1 MKWTDRSISILLIL
15 PAIVYVVAFAFYP
28 IVLAVYG
35 SFQTHTQSMTLA
47 NYELLPSFG
56 IYEAI
61 DNTLVVTC
69 FALLWQ
75 FIVAFAAADILIKQF
90 RGRSILYASMIIP
103 YASATVVA
111 AFIFGTI
118 FTTGQGS
125 YLNSF
130 LSLFG
135 IPRIDWTGVYVGSYP
150 LNVVTIVL
158 ADGWKNISIVALI
171 LMAGMTTIPQEIYRA
186 AEIDGAGTVQ
196 KFFRITLPNLR
207 GYLAIALI
215 IRGVSEFNI
224 FAIALLLFPY
234 KLLTTLTYG
243 LYDIA
248 NPFISYA
255 SATVLLAFVLVFAVI
270 VAFFR
275 SRGP

>member
-35 SFQTHTQSMTLA
+35 SFQTPSKHLVLS
-47 NYELLPSFG
+47 NYYLLPSFG

-61 DNTLVVTC
+61 YNTLVVTG

-75 FIVAFAAADILIKQF
+75 FVVAFAAANILTRQF
-90 RGRSILYASMIIP
+90 RARSILYASMIIP

-111 AFIFGTI
+111 AFIFGNI

-135 IPRIDWTGVYVGSYP
+135 ISSINWTGVYAGSYP
-150 LNVVTIVL
+150 LNVLTIVL
-158 ADGWKNISIVALI
+158 ADGWKNISVVALI
-171 LMAGMTTIPQEIYRA
+171 LMAGMTTIPQDIYRA

-196 KFFRITLPNLR
+196 KFLRITLPNLK
-207 GYLAIALI
+207 GYIAIALI

-248 NPFISYA
+248 NPYLSYA
-255 SATVLLAFVLVFAVI
+255 SSTVLLGFVLVFAVL

-275 SRGP
+275 SRGT

>member
-1 MKWTDRSISILLIL
+1 MKWTDRNIAILLTL
-15 PAIVYVVAFAFYP
+15 PAIVYVIAFAFYP
-28 IVLAVYG
+28 IALAVYG
-35 SFQTHTQSMTLA
+35 SFQTPSQHLVLS
-47 NYELLPSFG
+47 NYQLLPSFG
-56 IYEAI
+56 VYEAI
-61 DNTLVVTC
+61 ENTLVVTG

-75 FIVAFAAADILIKQF
+75 FILAFAAANMLMRQF
-90 RGRSILYASMIIP
+90 RGRSMLYASMIIP

-111 AFIFGTI
+111 AFIFGNI

-135 IPRIDWTGVYVGSYP
+135 ISPINWTGVYQGSYP
-150 LNVVTIVL
+150 LNVLTIVL
-158 ADGWKNISIVALI
+158 ADGWKNISVVALI

-196 KFFRITLPNLR
+196 KFLRVTLPNLK
-207 GYLAIALI
+207 GYIAIALI

-248 NPFISYA
+248 NPYLSYA
-255 SATVLLAFVLVFAVI
+255 SATVLLGLVLVFAVI
-270 VAFFR
+270 VAFYR
-275 SRGP
+275 SRGI